1 MKKVRETDCRRL
13 GHKAL
18 TEMRKQAV
26 LQVQAG
32 VGPETVA
39 KAMGINRTT
48 IYDWLAAYR
57 KGGWSALEAKKR
69 GGRKAKL
76 NGRAMK
82 WIFDTVTMKNP
93 MQMKFPFALWT
104 LEMVRLM
111 IEKKFG
117 VKLSKSSV
125 NRLLDQLGLS
135 AQRPLWRAYQQNPE
149 AVESWL
155 KKEFPKIKRQAAKE
169 GAEIFFG
176 DEAGV
181 RSDHHSGTTWGAKG
195 KTPVVSSTGARF
207 GFNMISAVSPRGV
220 LRFMVVEGT
229 VGAAKFIEFM
239 KRLLI
244 GAKGPVY
251 LIVDGHPSHKAK
263 MVKEW
268 IASLDGKLKLFLLP
282 GYSPELNPDE
292 LVWNS
297 VKNHGLG
304 RKPHATKAE
313 LKRDAIAH
321 LRKLQKSPQVIRSF
335 FRKPS
340 TCYAAA

>member
-1 MKKVRETDCRRL
+1 
-13 GHKAL
+13 
-18 TEMRKQAV
+18 
-26 LQVQAG
+26 
-32 VGPETVA
+32 
-39 KAMGINRTT
+39 
-48 IYDWLAAYR
+48 
-57 KGGWSALEAKKR
+57 
-69 GGRKAKL
+69 
-76 NGRAMK
+76 
-82 WIFDTVTMKNP
+82 
-93 MQMKFPFALWT
+93 
-104 LEMVRLM
+104 
-111 IEKKFG
+111 
-117 VKLSKSSV
+117 
-125 NRLLDQLGLS
+125 
-135 AQRPLWRAYQQNPE
+135 
-149 AVESWL
+149 
-155 KKEFPKIKRQAAKE
+155 
-169 GAEIFFG
+169 
-176 DEAGV
+176 
-181 RSDHHSGTTWGAKG
+181 
-195 KTPVVSSTGARF
+195 
-207 GFNMISAVSPRGV
+207 
-220 LRFMVVEGT
+220 MVVEGT